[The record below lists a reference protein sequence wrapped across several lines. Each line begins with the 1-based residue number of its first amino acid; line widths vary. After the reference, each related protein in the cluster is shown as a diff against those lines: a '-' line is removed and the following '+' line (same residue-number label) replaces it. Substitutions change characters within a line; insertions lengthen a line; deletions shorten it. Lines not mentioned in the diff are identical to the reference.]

1 MAVSKK
7 RDKDVY
13 KAPRNLGKP
22 KADNP
27 KWLVPTA
34 TGLLIL
40 GLVWIVVYYV
50 SAARWPLPIG
60 DWNLAVG
67 FAFMA
72 SSMILFTRWK

>member
-22 KADNP
+22 KSDNP
-27 KWLVPTA
+27 KWLVPSA
-34 TGLLIL
+34 VSLLIL

-50 SAARWPLPIG
+50 SKAQWPLPIS

-67 FAFMA
+67 FVFMA
-72 SSMILFTRWK
+72 GGMMLLTRWK